1 MAMVADIR
9 IASETAEFK
18 FEEIEHGLLNA
29 SGIYSILKLNISAL
43 KSFILSGVSFNNLEL
58 NQLGAFTL
66 VNKSAEDIL
75 MNINKQSCIA
85 RSQTKCAL
93 NLHITEANQSE
104 ICVEKLLKATLF
116 TDDYKK
122 EKDFTNLRNIKL
134 DLSTNQNNL
143 EL

>member
-9 IASETAEFK
+9 ISNVDAEFK

-29 SGIYSILKLNISAL
+29 SGIYSILKINLSAL
-43 KSFILSGVSFNNLEL
+43 KSLVLSGVTFNHLEL

-66 VNKSAEDIL
+66 INKSTEDIL

-93 NLHITEANQSE
+93 NLHLSESNQSE
-104 ICVEKLLKATLF
+104 LCVEKLLKATLF

-122 EKDFTNLRNIKL
+122 EKEFTNLRNIKL
-134 DLSTNQNNL
+134 DLSANQNNL